1 MKGSPLVRSLVLLGV
16 LLFLSWPL
24 SVLTRRGDEQ
34 AAGAA
39 AEAAPEPLVA
49 SLPLVLTFSQT
60 ALQVEVSHL
69 GKVVWKRER
78 PERRVEA
85 ALEIPFPQ
93 EGVELAVAVQWEG
106 EVEAALRLQLTG
118 PDGADYD
125 RSVWGVKTTEAVVS
139 FP

>member
-1 MKGSPLVRSLVLLGV
+1 
-16 LLFLSWPL
+16 
-24 SVLTRRGDEQ
+24 VLTRRSDEQ

-39 AEAAPEPLVA
+39 AEVAPEPVVA
-49 SLPLVLTFSQT
+49 RLPLVLTFSQT

-69 GKVVWKRER
+69 GKVVWKQER
-78 PERRVEA
+78 PGRRVEA
-85 ALEIPFPQ
+85 ALEIPFPR

-118 PDGADYD
+118 PDGTEYD
-125 RSVWGVKTTEAVVS
+125 RSVWGGKTTEAVVA